1 MGTGYNYM
9 TSEFKE
15 ELIER
20 VKSADWGL
28 SENVVL
34 ILQPEEGPSAVI
46 TLEDIVNP
54 EGNESDDR
62 E

>member
-9 TSEFKE
+9 TSELKE

-46 TLEDIVNP
+46 TLEAIVNP
-54 EGNESDDR
+54 KKGES
-62 E
+62 